1 MACLLHLDD
10 GLLLRRLRSV
20 TRRPLPVLLVAP
32 CRRIG
37 RHEPL
42 GGPHNYDPV
51 TNAERHIRLASNVI
65 VATLLILVVAFSGT
79 PHWFSRALPHR
90 AVVAVGRWSY
100 GIFLWHMSVILV
112 LNPIVTERRGV
123 LGLAV
128 WIGAVL
134 AVSIPLGAA
143 TYAWVEQPAIRW
155 SKRSRN
161 GEAATSAPRRHAAD
175 QLTPRRSVRVV
186 GRVVPDRGRDPA
198 QAQPERRLDPDVA
211 DPPRHL
217 AQHPPRRSA
226 AAGRLLREQAPSS
239 RCARG
244 SAATRTAAP
253 WPAPRGSPRSRR
265 TRRAPAPDRPRAG
278 RPPSAG
284 RR

>member
-1 MACLLHLDD
+1 MTGLSTVAWRQLIVTQGWYDTWTHPHWVLAFLVAFGAGASMACLLDLDD

-20 TRRPLPVLLVAP
+20 TRRPLPVLLLALAVALV
-32 CRRIG
+32 G
-37 RHEPL
+37 MSPL

-51 TNAERHIRLASNVI
+51 TNAERHIRLASNMI

-79 PHWFSRALPHR
+79 QHWFSRALSHR

-112 LNPIVTERRGV
+112 LNPIVTERRSV

-155 SKRSRN
+155 SKRSRA
-161 GEAATSAPRRHAAD
+161 GEAAMSAPRRHEAD
-175 QLTPRRSVRVV
+175 QLTP
-186 GRVVPDRGRDPA
+186 GG
-198 QAQPERRLDPDVA
+198 Q
-211 DPPRHL
+211 
-217 AQHPPRRSA
+217 
-226 AAGRLLREQAPSS
+226 
-239 RCARG
+239 
-244 SAATRTAAP
+244 
-253 WPAPRGSPRSRR
+253 
-265 TRRAPAPDRPRAG
+265 
-278 RPPSAG
+278 
-284 RR
+284 